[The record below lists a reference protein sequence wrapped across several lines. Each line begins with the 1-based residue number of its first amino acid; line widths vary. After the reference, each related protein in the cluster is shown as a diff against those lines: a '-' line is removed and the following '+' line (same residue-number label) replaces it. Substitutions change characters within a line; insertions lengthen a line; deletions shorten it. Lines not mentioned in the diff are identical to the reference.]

1 MASSLVGV
9 PRPRRW
15 AQLGRRAVLCG
26 DSSLIRACLCRRRR
40 GSWGLYALRRQE
52 RCHGVS
58 SQNAC
63 GRSPV
68 ARGRRKGPWQTAVIR
83 PRRSRPYTCDPTAE
97 RGSRGWTVFHLPSTP
112 DGKLSTVPPRLR
124 PAGAIDGSHAA
135 LTSTASYLG
144 REAVRDV
151 FPSAGEKAA
160 PPFCFVVDRGR
171 RRGTTVRRA
180 RPPPARAP
188 ASSCTSVCSLV
199 AVLARMDAFNA
210 RLALRRVLRTVSHRS
225 PSQPRKKQ
233 TWPPMPLYP
242 PRRPPARFL
251 AQARFYVPAGSRRA
265 SIEHLP
271 AVSLTSCR
279 ARAAGLQDAG

>member
-1 MASSLVGV
+1 MDLKKHCRPGADSESSAAAVLALPSGSIHPPVAVAARSVKSRLQASRQAGARRKSQQQQAEEAGPPARRGAEVVRGVSNSIRVANGEAVVITGARNAGDGLMGASMASSLVVV

-97 RGSRGWTVFHLPSTP
+97 RGSGGGRYFIYR
-112 DGKLSTVPPRLR
+112 PPR
-124 PAGAIDGSHAA
+124 
-135 LTSTASYLG
+135 
-144 REAVRDV
+144 
-151 FPSAGEKAA
+151 
-160 PPFCFVVDRGR
+160 
-171 RRGTTVRRA
+171 TV
-180 RPPPARAP
+180 
-188 ASSCTSVCSLV
+188 
-199 AVLARMDAFNA
+199 N
-210 RLALRRVLRTVSHRS
+210 
-225 PSQPRKKQ
+225 
-233 TWPPMPLYP
+233 
-242 PRRPPARFL
+242 
-251 AQARFYVPAGSRRA
+251 
-265 SIEHLP
+265 
-271 AVSLTSCR
+271 
-279 ARAAGLQDAG
+279 